1 MTRLLVSTLTLLLP
15 LGAAAKTVPVA
26 TVAELKAALSAAQ
39 AGDELVLAA
48 GTYKLSG
55 ASCTA
60 AGTAAAPIRVRA
72 ATPLAAKIEFDGL
85 EGFKVSG
92 PHWRFEDLSI
102 RGVCASDSDCEHA
115 FHVVGKAD
123 GFQMLRCQVV
133 DFNAQLKVN
142 SELVGGTR
150 VMPQDGLVEGNQLYD
165 THARATS
172 NPVTKLNVDNASG
185 WVARANLIYDFHK
198 GGGDSISYGAFF
210 KGGGKNNRFERNLV
224 LCSKN
229 DTTGGTRI
237 GLSFGGGGMSPAL
250 CAPAF
255 SASVPCDP
263 ENDGGVMV
271 NNIIV
276 NCSDV
281 GIYLNKAKNTKLLH
295 NTLIATTGID
305 FRFASSTGEA
315 HGNVLSDKIRV
326 RDGGSFTG
334 TDNLTQVP
342 PADFSAMYVAPLQGD
357 LRKKGDLGKLLDK
370 GGATAGVV
378 DDYCAR
384 TRVDGKHDW
393 GALEHS
399 LGDCTTTIPPLGPPA
414 PPKGDGPL
422 AKDASPP
429 AGDRGSVTG
438 DGSASGADR
447 SGATGD
453 RGATADRA
461 SGEGG
466 ASAAESG
473 CGCALGARRG
483 HGAGLVLALL
493 ALGPALLRRRRRA
506 AGRGRS

>member
-1 MTRLLVSTLTLLLP
+1 MSRLLVILTLLLP
-15 LGAAAKTVPVA
+15 LTAAAKTVPVA
-26 TVAELKAALSAAQ
+26 TVAELKAAIAAAQ
-39 AGDELVLAA
+39 AGDELVLTA
-48 GTYKLSG
+48 GTYTLSG
-55 ASCTA
+55 ASCSA

-72 ATPLAAKIEFDGL
+72 AAPLAAKIEFDGL

-102 RGVCASDSDCEHA
+102 RGVCANDSDCEHA

-142 SELVGGTR
+142 SELVAGTR
-150 VMPQDGLVEGNQLYD
+150 VMPQNGLVEGNQLYD

-185 WVARANLIYDFHK
+185 WVARANLIHDFHK
-198 GGGDSISYGAFF
+198 GGGDGISYGAFF

-229 DTTGGTRI
+229 DTSGGTRI

-255 SASVPCDP
+255 NASVPCDP

-271 NNIIV
+271 NNLIV

-334 TDNLTQVP
+334 SDNLTQVP
-342 PADFSAMYVAPLQGD
+342 LADFSAMYQAPLQGD
-357 LRKKGDLGKLLDK
+357 LRKKGDLSKLLDK
-370 GGATAGVV
+370 GGATAGVT

-399 LGDCTTTIPPLGPPA
+399 LGDCVTTLPPLGPPT
-414 PPKGDGPL
+414 PPAGDGPL
-422 AKDASPP
+422 AKDAAPP
-429 AGDRGSVTG
+429 AGDRGSATF
-438 DGSASGADR
+438 DGSATGADR
-447 SGATGD
+447 SGAGD
-453 RGATADRA
+453 RGAGQERA
-461 SGEGG
+461 TGDAG
-466 ASAAESG
+466 ATPAAAESG
-473 CGCALGARRG
+473 CGCVLDARGG
-483 HGAGLVLALL
+483 HGTELAVAFALALL
-493 ALGPALLRRRRRA
+493 VLRRRRRA